1 MNITIRKER
10 PEDYKITESVVQNA
24 FANMEHSDKKEH
36 ELVSRIRETDG
47 FIPDLSL
54 VAVNE
59 NNKEIV
65 GHILLSAIKIVE
77 GNQIAESLALAPV
90 SVLPDYQN
98 KSIGRLLILEALHKA
113 KELGHPSVIVM
124 GHPEY
129 YPKFG
134 FQRASLWSIK
144 APFEV
149 PDEAFMA
156 IELRE
161 GSLEHVSG
169 VVEYPSVFFE

>member
-98 KSIGRLLILEALHKA
+98 KSIGRLLILEALHK
-113 KELGHPSVIVM
+113 G
-124 GHPEY
+124 
-129 YPKFG
+129 
-134 FQRASLWSIK
+134 QRTR
-144 APFEV
+144 APFCHCHGTPGILSEV
-149 PDEAFMA
+149 RLPK
-156 IELRE
+156 
-161 GSLEHVSG
+161 SVS
-169 VVEYPSVFFE
+169 VVDKSTIRSAG